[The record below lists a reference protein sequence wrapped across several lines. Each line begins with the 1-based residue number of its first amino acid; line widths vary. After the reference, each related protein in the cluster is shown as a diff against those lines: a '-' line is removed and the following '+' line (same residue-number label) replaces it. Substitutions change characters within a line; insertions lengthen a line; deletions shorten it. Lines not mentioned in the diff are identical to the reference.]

1 MKRLFWFLV
10 VFNLLVH
17 YPLPSEAWFDET
29 HVAIAKAA
37 GYAKWFNACGPDMI
51 REKMGNREGHNHFV
65 NNPRGKVVTPDMV
78 VEQLEKYNK
87 NDSHGHLYGAIIAS
101 VRDYVAKKKAG
112 KYAEYHLAF
121 CAHYV
126 ADLSQPLHNIEY
138 DAYNRQH
145 HMDTDGII
153 NDEIMGN
160 LDKVKV
166 YPIKIDSEETL
177 IGQVTRIA
185 NLSMALGYK
194 LEDEK
199 RLLTK
204 EEAYQQVS
212 HSVSLFKGIL
222 NYMKTVKWLHN

>member
-1 MKRLFWFLV
+1 MKRFFLLLLACTFLFQ
-10 VFNLLVH
+10 H
-17 YPLPSEAWFDET
+17 PIRSEAWFDET

-37 GYAKWFNACGPDMI
+37 GYPKWFNACGPDMI
-51 REKMGNREGHNHFV
+51 REKIGDREGHNHFV
-65 NNPRGKVVTPDMV
+65 NHPRGIVVTPEIV
-78 VEQLEKYNK
+78 IAQIEKYDK
-87 NDSHGHLYGAIIAS
+87 IDPHGHLYGAIIAS
-101 VRDYVAKKKAG
+101 VRDYIKKKIAG

-126 ADLSQPLHNIEY
+126 ADLSQPLHNIEHN
-138 DAYNRQH
+138 AYNWEYH
-145 HMDTDGII
+145 SETDGII

-160 LDKVKV
+160 PEKINV
-166 YPIKIDSEETL
+166 YPIKIDTEESL
-177 IGQVTRIA
+177 IREVTRIA

-222 NYMKTVKWLHN
+222 EYLKTVKSLDN

>member
-1 MKRLFWFLV
+1 MRRFFLLLFACTFLC
-10 VFNLLVH
+10 H
-17 YPLPSEAWFDET
+17 HPIPSEAWFDET

-37 GYAKWFNACGPDMI
+37 GYPKWFNACGPDMI

-65 NNPRGKVVTPDMV
+65 NNPRGIAVTPEV
-78 VEQLEKYNK
+78 VIAQVEKYNK
-87 NDSHGHLYGAIIAS
+87 IDPHGHLYGAIIAS
-101 VRDYVAKKKAG
+101 LRDYIKKKNAG

-126 ADLSQPLHNIEY
+126 ADLSQPLHNIEHN
-138 DAYNRQH
+138 AYNQEH
-145 HMDTDGII
+145 HRDTDGII

-160 LDKVKV
+160 LDKINV
-166 YPIKIDSEETL
+166 YLVKIDTEESL
-177 IGQVTRIA
+177 IREVTRIG
-185 NLSMALGYK
+185 NLSAALGYK
-194 LEDEK
+194 LEAEK

-222 NYMKTVKWLHN
+222 DYMKTVKGLNN

>member
-1 MKRLFWFLV
+1 MRQFFLLLFACTFL
-10 VFNLLVH
+10 FH
-17 YPLPSEAWFDET
+17 HPIASEAWFDET
-29 HVAIAKAA
+29 HVAMAKAA
-37 GYAKWFNACGPDMI
+37 GYSKWFNACGPDMI
-51 REKMGNREGHNHFV
+51 KEKMGDLEGHNHFV
-65 NNPRGKVVTPDMV
+65 NNPRGMAVTREMV
-78 VEQLEKYNK
+78 ISQVEKYNQI
-87 NDSHGHLYGAIIAS
+87 DSHGHLYGAIIAS
-101 VRDYVAKKKAG
+101 VRDYLKEKNAG

-126 ADLSQPLHNIEY
+126 ADLSQPLHNIENSP
-138 DAYNRQH
+138 YNQANH
-145 HMDTDGII
+145 NDTDGII

-160 LDKVKV
+160 VDRINV
-166 YPIKIDSEETL
+166 YPIKIDTEESL
-177 IGQVTRIA
+177 IRELTRIA

-222 NYMKTVKWLHN
+222 DYMKAVKGLDN